1 MLRTIDRYILRE
13 VVPPFLLALLVFTF
27 ILEIPPLME
36 VAEKLIAKG
45 VSGGTI
51 TRIMLTLLPQ
61 ALGVTIPMAL
71 LVGLL
76 MGLGRLS
83 GDREAV
89 AMQACGISLY
99 RLVVP
104 VAAFG
109 VLGWAATSY
118 VMIIALPDAN
128 QSYREITY
136 NIIAAR
142 AESEVKPRVFFEDFP
157 NMLLYV
163 REVPTDGGGWTDV
176 FLADTTNAVQPD
188 VYVAARGRMILD
200 RDNRRVEVL
209 LEDGT
214 RHRVNPDLPDT
225 YEVLEFE
232 RLSFGLD
239 PESVFPRSG
248 PQRGLRELGIGE
260 LQAEADRLRQA
271 GQPDHRPILE
281 LHKKFSIP
289 FACLVFAIIGL
300 PLGITTRK
308 DSKLAGFVLG
318 IGVIFI
324 YYIVMFG
331 SEAMA
336 KADAVSAHLAMWL
349 PNIVLGLAG
358 VVLIVWRS
366 RSADLGGRIAIALPF
381 LPSSWRGRLA
391 PATEADETTGRDEKA
406 APAGSRPPAPSG
418 KARRGVVVVVRVPQF
433 ELPGW
438 SLLDGYVVRVYLRI
452 VGLAFTG
459 LLGIFYIATFIDL
472 TEKLFSGEATG
483 TLVIRYLWFATPQFI
498 YYVLPISALIGT
510 LVTIGLLTKS
520 SELIVMKACGVSLYR
535 VAVPLLGL
543 GVLWSGVLFGLEETI
558 LGQSNRRADQ
568 TRHVIRGGSPRT
580 FDVLNRKW
588 LVSKDGSI
596 YHYMFYDPYTI
607 ELSGLSIYDLDDSW
621 LLSRRTYA
629 SRATFDNEGWEGAQG
644 WVREFRDVSE
654 ATRFDRFEAAP
665 IPLEAP
671 DYFVTEHP
679 DAERMTYPQLQR
691 YIIDLEA
698 GGFNVVPY
706 LVALQRKLSF
716 PFVTIV
722 MTLLAVPFA
731 VTTGSRGT
739 LYGIGVGVVLAI
751 AYWIII
757 SVFGAIGNAGLLPP
771 SLAAWAPNILF
782 AGGAAYLL
790 LGVRT

>member
-1 MLRTIDRYILRE
+1 MLRTIDRYVLRE
-13 VVPPFLLALLVFTF
+13 VIPPFLLALLIFTF

-45 VSGGTI
+45 VSAGTI
-51 TRIMLTLLPQ
+51 VRLMATLLPQ

-99 RLVVP
+99 GLLRPVV
-104 VAAFG
+104 AFG

-118 VMIIALPDAN
+118 VMIVALPDAN
-128 QSYREITY
+128 QAYREITY
-136 NIIAAR
+136 SIIAAR

-163 REVPTDGGGWTDV
+163 RDVPPDGGGWTDV

-200 RDNRRVEVL
+200 RGNRRVEVL

-214 RHRVNPDLPDT
+214 RHRVNPEVPET
-225 YEVLEFE
+225 YEVMEFE
-232 RLSFGLD
+232 RLSFALD
-239 PESVFPRSG
+239 PESVFPQSG
-248 PQRGLRELGIGE
+248 PQRGLRELGFVE
-260 LQAEADRLRQA
+260 LGAEAERLRQA
-271 GQPDHRPILE
+271 GLPDFRPILE
-281 LHKKFSIP
+281 LHKKLSIP
-289 FACLVFAIIGL
+289 FACLVFALIGL
-300 PLGITTRK
+300 ALGISNRK
-308 DSKLAGFVLG
+308 DSKLASFVLG
-318 IGVIFI
+318 IGVIFT
-324 YYIVMFG
+324 YYIVMYG
-331 SEAMA
+331 SEAIA
-336 KADAVSAHLAMWL
+336 KAGGVSAHLAMWL

-358 VVLIVWRS
+358 VLVLLWRS
-366 RSADLGGRIAIALPF
+366 RSADLGGRIAFTVPF
-381 LPSSWRGRLA
+381 LPSSWRRMPGAATAEEQADEEA
-391 PATEADETTGRDEKA
+391 PAMVSVRDTRGA
-406 APAGSRPPAPSG
+406 PPA
-418 KARRGVVVVVRVPQF
+418 ATRRGVVVVVRVPHL
-433 ELPGW
+433 EMPRW
-438 SLLDGYVVRVYLRI
+438 SLLDGYVVSVYLKA
-452 VGLAFTG
+452 VGIAFAG

-472 TEKLFSGEATG
+472 TEKLFTGEASG
-483 TLVIRYLWFATPQFI
+483 SLLIQYLWFATPQFV
-498 YYVLPISALIGT
+498 YYVLPIAALVGT

-543 GVLWSGVLFGLEETI
+543 GILWSGVLFGLEESI

-588 LVSKDGSI
+588 LVSRDGAI
-596 YHYMFYDPYTI
+596 YHYMFYDPSRV
-607 ELSGLSIYDLDDSW
+607 ELSGMSVYGLDEDW
-621 LLSRRTYA
+621 RLTRRTYA
-629 SRATFDNEGWEGAQG
+629 SQATFDGEGWQG
-644 WVREFRDVSE
+644 TGGWLREFRGAST
-654 ATRFDRFEAAP
+654 ATRYELFDAAP
-665 IPLEAP
+665 LPLEAP

-691 YIIDLEA
+691 YIGDLEA

-739 LYGIGVGVVLAI
+739 LYGVGVGVVLAI

-757 SVFGAIGNAGLLPP
+757 SIFGAVGNAGLLPP
-771 SLAAWAPNILF
+771 GLAAWAPNVLF
-782 AGGAAYLL
+782 SGGAAYLL